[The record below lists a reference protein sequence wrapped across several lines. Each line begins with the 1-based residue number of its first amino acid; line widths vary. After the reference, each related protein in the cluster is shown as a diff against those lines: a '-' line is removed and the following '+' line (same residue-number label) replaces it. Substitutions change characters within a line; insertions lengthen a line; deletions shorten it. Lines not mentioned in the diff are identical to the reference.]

1 MMCAHGT
8 CHGPQGQS
16 KNLFIFEFL
25 TMCTGLNTRD
35 SCVHTFSS
43 IFHLSS
49 QLSISVI
56 LQHSSCLMCHLATC
70 QLDTFVFSLISN
82 VFFSFV
88 FLSYTFTPLHSPSLH
103 LPPAPR
109 GSNNA
114 KSQHNDKWSDG
125 NCGAGNAKFPPL
137 ATNVAS
143 ISSFVYVSNT
153 AMGTKRSAVNQM

>member
-1 MMCAHGT
+1 MYRSQHPRQLYT
-8 CHGPQGQS
+8 P
-16 KNLFIFEFL
+16 FL
-25 TMCTGLNTRD
+25 PSLPTLNFR
-35 SCVHTFSS
+35 
-43 IFHLSS
+43 
-49 QLSISVI
+49 
-56 LQHSSCLMCHLATC
+56 HSS
-70 QLDTFVFSLISN
+70 TFVMSKCAILPPANWTLLFSP
-82 VFFSFV
+82 SFPTCSFPLF

>member
-1 MMCAHGT
+1 MVHVMILRG
-8 CHGPQGQS
+8 
-16 KNLFIFEFL
+16 KVKEDLFIFELQVSTPETAVYTHLF
-25 TMCTGLNTRD
+25 
-35 SCVHTFSS
+35 
-43 IFHLSS
+43 FHLSS

-56 LQHSSCLMCHLATC
+56 LQHSSCLNVPSCHLPTGHFC
-70 QLDTFVFSLISN
+70 FLPHFQRVLFLC
-82 VFFSFV
+82 FFIV
-88 FLSYTFTPLHSPSLH
+88 HLHSPSLH

>member
-8 CHGPQGQS
+8 CHVLRG
-16 KNLFIFEFL
+16 KVKEDLFIFEL
-25 TMCTGLNTRD
+25 PGTPGTGYRSQHPRQLYT
-35 SCVHTFSS
+35 
-43 IFHLSS
+43 HLFCHLS

-56 LQHSSCLMCHLATC
+56 LQHSSCLNVPSCHLPTGHFC
-70 QLDTFVFSLISN
+70 FLPHFQRVLFIC
-82 VFFSFV
+82 FFIV
-88 FLSYTFTPLHSPSLH
+88 HLHSPSLH

>member
-1 MMCAHGT
+1 MSCVHV
-8 CHGPQGQS
+8 PQGQS
-16 KNLFIFEFL
+16 KRIIYFGIFDYSTVCAQVSTPE
-25 TMCTGLNTRD
+25 TA
-35 SCVHTFSS
+35 VHTPFLPSLLPTLN
-43 IFHLSS
+43 FR
-49 QLSISVI
+49 
-56 LQHSSCLMCHLATC
+56 HSSTFVMSNVPSCHLPTGHFC
-70 QLDTFVFSLISN
+70 FLPHFQRVLFLC
-82 VFFSFV
+82 FFIV
-88 FLSYTFTPLHSPSLH
+88 HLHSPSLH